1 MHMLNEAGLNP
12 MLPKGA
18 YYIMCDIAGWCY
30 PNDIEFARFLV
41 KDVGVATVPGSSFF
55 RNPEAGKDIIRFTF
69 CKKEE
74 TLRAAEER
82 LKKLRTVGAVYDRAA
97 RS

>member
-1 MHMLNEAGLNP
+1 

-18 YYIMCDIAGWCY
+18 YYIMCDIAKWGY
-30 PNDIEFARFLV
+30 PNDVEFTKFMV
-41 KDVGVATVPGSSFF
+41 KEVGVATVPGSSFF
-55 RNPEAGKDIIRFTF
+55 SDPAAGKDIIRFTF

-82 LKKLRTVGAVYDRAA
+82 LRKLQVALA